1 MAIGAG
7 ALATIAKRVRVS
19 LTTQPGAGVLVA
31 LALPAP
37 AFAALAALITVNT
50 GLVRWEPLPA
60 PQFGLLAMR
69 ALVIPAFGEE
79 LFFRAALV
87 PARTETAR
95 PALWIGPSVALFT
108 AWHVLET
115 TFLPGSAA
123 TFLRADFLALA
134 AALGLLCALLGWRSG
149 SIWTAVALHW
159 LAVVAWQGWFGGPA
173 FGAPS

>member
-1 MAIGAG
+1 MAIVAG
-7 ALATIAKRVRVS
+7 ALATIAKRVRAA
-19 LTTQPGAGVLVA
+19 LTTQPDARDLVDLA
-31 LALPAP
+31 LAA
-37 AFAALAALITVNT
+37 AVFAALAALIAANT
-50 GLVRWEPLPA
+50 GLLRSAPLAA
-60 PQFGLLAMR
+60 PQLGLLALR

-95 PALWIGPSVALFT
+95 PALWIGLSVALFT
-108 AWHVLET
+108 AWHMLET

-134 AALGLLCALLGWRSG
+134 AALGLLCALLRWRSG

-173 FGAPS
+173 LAGSA